1 MDNIITNEDS
11 NAEKQPLT
19 IDASSWAFLLETAKW
34 GKFLSIA
41 GFVASGLLILIALF
55 FIFGSKGLNTSAQ
68 GLPASMGAA
77 LGYIYLILGAIYY
90 FPSKHLYDF
99 SFYGK
104 QALLINDQESLT
116 YALGK
121 LKSVF
126 KFWGIAT
133 IVIMAIYALILIIAI
148 VGFMATSH

>member
-11 NAEKQPLT
+11 NAEKHPLT

-55 FIFGSKGLNTSAQ
+55 FIFGSKGLNTSAK

>member
-1 MDNIITNEDS
+1 MDDITTSEDS
-11 NAEKQPLT
+11 NVAKQPLV
-19 IDASSWAFLLETAKW
+19 IDASSGEFLLEIAKW
-34 GKFLSIA
+34 GKFLSIM

-55 FIFGSKGLNTSAQ
+55 FIFGSKALSTSMQ
-68 GLPASMGAA
+68 GVPASMGAA

-116 YALGK
+116 YALSK

-126 KFWGIAT
+126 KFWGITT
-133 IVIMAIYALILIIAI
+133 IVIMAIYALILIVAI